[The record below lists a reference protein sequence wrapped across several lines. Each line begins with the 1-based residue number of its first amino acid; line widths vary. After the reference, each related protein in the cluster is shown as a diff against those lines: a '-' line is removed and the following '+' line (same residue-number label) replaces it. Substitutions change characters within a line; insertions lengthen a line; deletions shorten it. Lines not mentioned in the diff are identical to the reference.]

1 MSCSSLRRSMN
12 GRVASVL
19 RRGPDSTTG
28 MGSSRPRPRG
38 SAFGSPFP
46 LADLEDAQRRLG
58 FVRHHLGAP
67 RRTEHE
73 LRPYLAETV
82 DRREERADLVL
93 DQRADRT
100 AHRRQAV
107 SDVDVA
113 VVLHIDLVHEAE
125 IDDVD
130 AELRVVDLHQR
141 LADVLL
147 RHGRN
152 AALRGCVVCL
162 GLDVI
167 GHAVSRRP
175 SGICLATSV
184 AQRERSQQGKGTAD
198 VASIRALIVDDH
210 PVTREGL
217 RTALELSDD
226 VIVVVGE
233 AATGEEAVEQA
244 RSLTPDVVFMD
255 VRMPGMDGIEA
266 TRRIKDA
273 APSTKV
279 ILITVDESRGAVS
292 EAIQAGVSGYLL
304 KDATPD
310 ALVDAARNA
319 VEGNAVIHPHLTKT
333 FIEEASTAGDEP
345 RATPLSKREREI
357 LQKVADGA
365 TTRQVASD
373 LGISPHTV
381 KTHLERIFEK
391 LGANDRAQAVAI
403 AIRTG
408 IVR

>member
-1 MSCSSLRRSMN
+1 M
-12 GRVASVL
+12 V
-19 RRGPDSTTG
+19 
-28 MGSSRPRPRG
+28 
-38 SAFGSPFP
+38 
-46 LADLEDAQRRLG
+46 
-58 FVRHHLGAP
+58 
-67 RRTEHE
+67 
-73 LRPYLAETV
+73 
-82 DRREERADLVL
+82 
-93 DQRADRT
+93 
-100 AHRRQAV
+100 
-107 SDVDVA
+107 
-113 VVLHIDLVHEAE
+113 
-125 IDDVD
+125 
-130 AELRVVDLHQR
+130 
-141 LADVLL
+141 
-147 RHGRN
+147 
-152 AALRGCVVCL
+152 
-162 GLDVI
+162 
-167 GHAVSRRP
+167 
-175 SGICLATSV
+175 
-184 AQRERSQQGKGTAD
+184 
-198 VASIRALIVDDH
+198 SIRALIVDDH

-244 RSLTPDVVFMD
+244 RSLSPDVVFMD

-273 APSTKV
+273 APATKV

-333 FIEEASTAGDEP
+333 FIEEASTADEP

-408 IVR
+408 IVH

>member
-1 MSCSSLRRSMN
+1 
-12 GRVASVL
+12 
-19 RRGPDSTTG
+19 
-28 MGSSRPRPRG
+28 
-38 SAFGSPFP
+38 
-46 LADLEDAQRRLG
+46 
-58 FVRHHLGAP
+58 
-67 RRTEHE
+67 
-73 LRPYLAETV
+73 V
-82 DRREERADLVL
+82 D
-93 DQRADRT
+93 
-100 AHRRQAV
+100 
-107 SDVDVA
+107 
-113 VVLHIDLVHEAE
+113 
-125 IDDVD
+125 
-130 AELRVVDLHQR
+130 
-141 LADVLL
+141 
-147 RHGRN
+147 
-152 AALRGCVVCL
+152 
-162 GLDVI
+162 
-167 GHAVSRRP
+167 P
-175 SGICLATSV
+175 
-184 AQRERSQQGKGTAD
+184 
-198 VASIRALIVDDH
+198 IRALIVDDH

-217 RTALELSDD
+217 RTALELSED

-244 RSLTPDVVFMD
+244 RDLTPDVVFMD

-273 APSTKV
+273 APDTKV

-319 VEGNAVIHPHLTKT
+319 IEGNAVIHPQLTRT
-333 FIEEASTAGDEP
+333 FIEEARTAGSDEP
-345 RATPLSKREREI
+345 RPTPLSKREREI
-357 LQKVADGA
+357 LQRVADGA

-408 IVR
+408 IVH